1 LTGAAPALLV
11 AVDRGA
17 VQKVSLEALGRQ
29 LWRTAAGNGSGRAA
43 DTVHGGHEK
52 ALRQTLVA
60 LAAGQALAEHENPGR
75 RPSWCSRAGCG
86 WWRGRTA
93 GRAAGVTCSS
103 SLRLVTAWMR

>member
-1 LTGAAPALLV
+1 MTGAAPALLV

-29 LWRTAAGNGSGRAA
+29 LRRAAAGNGSGRAA

-60 LAAGQALAEHENPGR
+60 LAAGQALAEHENPGGGD
-75 RPSWCSRAGCG
+75 RPGA
-86 WWRGRTA
+86 RGP
-93 GRAAGVTCSS
+93 GAAGGGAG
-103 SLRLVTAWMR
+103 LLGGPPG